1 MPTET
6 ANEHFPGTKIKILI
20 TNFERHFEKHT
31 YYNYMYMQYAYD
43 SACVLKLKKTMYIIL
58 SERCVLLQKY
68 IIDRYR

>member
-1 MPTET
+1 
-6 ANEHFPGTKIKILI
+6 
-20 TNFERHFEKHT
+20 
-31 YYNYMYMQYAYD
+31 MYMRYAYD